1 MIENVQSIE
10 QLIRSHV
17 SLGNKASTGFEMV
30 KCLKCNDYKVR
41 AGFKFDTDTIRYSC
55 FNCGIRATQYTHSIK
70 INDTMKDV
78 LKAFMV
84 PVEELNTAAS
94 SNFFKEFKEKPIDT
108 NEKKVK
114 YPGKIDL
121 PPKAELL
128 ESSNTEWSLYIK
140 EYVKSR
146 NLPSNFPFYISS
158 DEKYIGRLIIPY
170 FFRNN
175 IIYWQARSIDDS
187 LISPR
192 YKNPSINTESVFF
205 NMDELYRYTSEPL
218 IITEGFS
225 DALIFGKNGISLTTS
240 GLNSFKRGE
249 ISKVKNRRKIF
260 LIDKN
265 KPGYLL
271 GQTALS
277 LGENIELCIFPED
290 IDDANDCTRK
300 LGKIWT
306 VNYVLTNSKKDTE
319 AKLLLDLKIKYK
331 IQ

>member
-1 MIENVQSIE
+1 M
-10 QLIRSHV
+10 
-17 SLGNKASTGFEMV
+17 
-30 KCLKCNDYKVR
+30 
-41 AGFKFDTDTIRYSC
+41 
-55 FNCGIRATQYTHSIK
+55 
-70 INDTMKDV
+70 
-78 LKAFMV
+78 
-84 PVEELNTAAS
+84 
-94 SNFFKEFKEKPIDT
+94 
-108 NEKKVK
+108 
-114 YPGKIDL
+114 
-121 PPKAELL
+121 L

-225 DALIFGKNGISLTTS
+225 DALIFGKNGVSLATS

-249 ISKVKNRRKIF
+249 LNKVKNRRKIF

-271 GQTALS
+271 GQVALS
-277 LGENIELCIFPED
+277 LGENVELCIFPED
-290 IDDANDCTRK
+290 VDDANDCTRK